1 MILDTVHGLEMGSQ
15 IKRHRTQQSLILSTL
30 EEEGLVRRAHR
41 GCWWCSVESFLSVH
55 ATLGLVTSTAW
66 NWVWGC
72 IPGPPSLKRWRQED
86 QKFKGHV
93 CTWKLWD
100 RTELHEKLSQ
110 KKNKNQMSINYKWN
124 SGLEERVVSVCE
136 RDRKNTRGSMAW
148 SRFPLSSFALRQ
160 GLSSK

>member
-1 MILDTVHGLEMGSQ
+1 MILDTVHGLKMGSQ

-30 EEEGLVRRAHR
+30 EEEGLVKRAHK
-41 GCWWCSVESFLSVH
+41 GCWWCSVEWFLSVH

-66 NWVWGC
+66 NWAWGC
-72 IPGPPSLKRWRQED
+72 IPGPPSLRRWRQED

-110 KKNKNQMSINYKWN
+110 KKKPDEYKLQVKLGAGREGGECLW
-124 SGLEERVVSVCE
+124 ERQKEYTWVHGVKPIPTS
-136 RDRKNTRGSMAW
+136 
-148 SRFPLSSFALRQ
+148 
-160 GLSSK
+160 